1 MLLTWL
7 NVPLMLEASA
17 ETAATMPITIRPTST
32 AYSTAVGPSS
42 LVRNRRT
49 LVQNHLALQGS
60 LLERVERS
68 PNENRSNEETSETSP
83 MGERTEKLAVTTRR
97 ACC

>member
-1 MLLTWL
+1 MSDTKTRRRVSVCHEPELSVLLTEL

-17 ETAATMPITIRPTST
+17 ETAATMPMTIKPMST

-49 LVQNHLALQGS
+49 LVHIADMLK
-60 LLERVERS
+60 LLVS
-68 PNENRSNEETSETSP
+68 A
-83 MGERTEKLAVTTRR
+83 G
-97 ACC
+97 

>member
-1 MLLTWL
+1 MGRKSYEIVPAPSRSDAPTAGHEAPASVLLTWL
-7 NVPLMLEASA
+7 NVPLMLDASA

-49 LVQNHLALQGS
+49 LVQKVVIAR
-60 LLERVERS
+60 LLVD
-68 PNENRSNEETSETSP
+68 
-83 MGERTEKLAVTTRR
+83 AD
-97 ACC
+97 